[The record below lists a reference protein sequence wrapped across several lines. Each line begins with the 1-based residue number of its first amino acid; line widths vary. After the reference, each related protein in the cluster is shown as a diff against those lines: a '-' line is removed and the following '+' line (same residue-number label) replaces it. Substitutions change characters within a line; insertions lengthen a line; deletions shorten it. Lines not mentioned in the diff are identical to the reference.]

1 MPCARSRACRGYIVP
16 DIKFCGL
23 TRAEDADYATVL
35 GAGDVGVIFAGGP
48 RELTPLRAA
57 QVLARVPA
65 SVQRVGVFADQQ
77 PSEIAE
83 IAREVGL
90 SVAQLHG
97 ASDVARIEAVREA
110 FGGDVWAVVR
120 VQGTALPGETQSLL
134 SAADGLLLDAHT
146 PGALGGTGTALPW
159 ADLSRELEEIR
170 GARSI
175 VLAGGLKP
183 ENVGRAIAA
192 LSPDVVDVSSGVE
205 SSPGIKDHERMRAF
219 RDAVMH
225 ASIAT

>member
-1 MPCARSRACRGYIVP
+1 VP

-23 TRAEDADYATVL
+23 TRAEDAEYAVAL
-35 GAGDVGVIFAGGP
+35 GAGYVGVIFAGGP
-48 RELTPLRAA
+48 RELTPDRAA
-57 QVLARVPA
+57 AVLARVPA
-65 SVQRVGVFADQQ
+65 SVKRVGVFADQAA
-77 PSEIAE
+77 AE
-83 IAREVGL
+83 IADVARIAGL
-90 SVAQLHG
+90 SVVQLHG
-97 ASDVARIEAVREA
+97 ASDVQRIDDVRAA
-110 FGGDVWAVVR
+110 FDGDVWAVSR
-120 VQGTALPGETQSLL
+120 VDGAALPGDTRSLL
-134 SAADGLLLDAHT
+134 AAADGLLLDAYT

-170 GARSI
+170 GASTI
-175 VLAGGLKP
+175 VVAGGLRP